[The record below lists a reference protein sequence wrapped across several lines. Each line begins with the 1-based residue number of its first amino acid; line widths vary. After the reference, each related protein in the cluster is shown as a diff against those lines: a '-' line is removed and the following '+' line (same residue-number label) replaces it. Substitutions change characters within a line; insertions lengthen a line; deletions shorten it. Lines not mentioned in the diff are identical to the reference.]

1 MGRDLSPLRPGPSGS
16 RSLAPEAAW
25 RGPSTLPQA
34 AGAAHRFQRHLL
46 GDAADDMPE
55 SDGFLQMPGRRAPTG
70 PAEPDTPAA
79 APPMHPLPVHACGPD
94 EGAPP
99 WPGPEAMAERQAR
112 SSQLAEEDGPAAG
125 QAAAPDSATHSPD
138 TADSMPDS
146 TPDAALAAPP
156 DTPPP
161 PAPAPAPPPPQAP
174 PQARQDGDTSRQP
187 GQDSGAEQP
196 GAGAP
201 ARPAAVDAPA
211 WLQDTVQ
218 RIEWLCAQA
227 DPAFQSWSVT
237 VPMDPAVLPESEV
250 ALTLSP
256 YAMSLRFRTQSS
268 ESARLI
274 SLHRDPLRAQLEA
287 LGPGQRGIDI
297 DLESPT

>member
-1 MGRDLSPLRPGPSGS
+1 MGRDLPQLRPGPSGS
-16 RSLAPEAAW
+16 RSPAAEAAW
-25 RGPSTLPQA
+25 RGPSALPHA

-46 GDAADDMPE
+46 GDAADGLPE
-55 SDGFLQMPGRRAPTG
+55 SGGFLLMPGRRAPAC
-70 PAEPDTPAA
+70 PAE
-79 APPMHPLPVHACGPD
+79 
-94 EGAPP
+94 
-99 WPGPEAMAERQAR
+99 AERPAR
-112 SSQLAEEDGPAAG
+112 SSQRAEDGSPDS
-125 QAAAPDSATHSPD
+125 QAAAQDSATPSTD
-138 TADSMPDS
+138 TADSLPGS
-146 TPDAALAAPP
+146 AP
-156 DTPPP
+156 DTPPVAPSGTP
-161 PAPAPAPPPPQAP
+161 PAPPPPPASPPPQAP
-174 PQARQDGDTSRQP
+174 PQARQDGDTSRHP
-187 GQDSGAEQP
+187 RQDSGADQP
-196 GAGAP
+196 GPAAP
-201 ARPAAVDAPA
+201 ARPAAADAPA

-218 RIEWLCAQA
+218 RIAWLCAQA

-256 YAMSLRFRTQSS
+256 YAMSLRFRTRSS